1 MNKQK
6 VKKIFIIMLLLIF
19 AYFLYIIFLHINA
32 ARPFDPAFKASN
44 YGMLVLEQED
54 LHGDTT
60 LRFYC
65 VFDDKDICKAC
76 FCEIENVPKEM
87 HLSNDILNGYIRP
100 KIKDNIAYV
109 EYTSLR
115 GLSREEIKNRFNQEN
130 VTILKEW

>member
-44 YGMLVLEQED
+44 YGMLVIESKASEED
-54 LHGDTT
+54 DIFTY
-60 LRFYC
+60 YC

>member
-44 YGMLVLEQED
+44 YG
-54 LHGDTT
+54 
-60 LRFYC
+60 
-65 VFDDKDICKAC
+65 DICKAC